1 MINKLVADSQN
12 KQNFTCFNIDIEE
25 FIKFYLALANRNL
38 NHLGRHSENVQIISD
53 AIAENYGIKP
63 PERRVFKYG
72 ALLHDIGKM
81 FVPSEI
87 LNAGRTLTSVEFEII
102 KTHTASGWN
111 ALDFFYSFPP
121 EIKTLALTHHHR
133 NGHGYPKQF
142 IYKVSIDTLLVD
154 ILTVADSFA
163 AIAEPRVYKRP
174 LNEAQA
180 LAVINDPDNDKN
192 AGLNGGVLEVLK
204 HLVDGGKINLN
215 SFF

>member
-1 MINKLVADSQN
+1 MINELAAAGQNAD
-12 KQNFTCFNIDIEE
+12 IDVEE

-38 NHLGRHSENVQIISD
+38 NHLGRHSENVQIISG
-53 AIAENYGIKP
+53 AIAENYGIEP
-63 PERRVFKYG
+63 PERQILKYG

-81 FVPSEI
+81 FVPAEI

-102 KTHTASGWN
+102 KTHIMFGWN
-111 ALDFFYSFPP
+111 ALDFFHSLPA
-121 EIKTLALTHHHR
+121 EIKALAMTHHHR

-142 IYKVSIDTLLVD
+142 IHKIDIDTLLVD

-163 AIAEPRVYKRP
+163 AIMEPRVYKRP

-192 AGLNGGVLEVLK
+192 AGLNRGVLEVLK
-204 HLVDGGKINLN
+204 YLVDDKKISLN

>member
-1 MINKLVADSQN
+1 MINKLAAAGQNAD
-12 KQNFTCFNIDIEE
+12 IDVEE

-53 AIAENYGIKP
+53 GIAENYGIEP
-63 PERRVFKYG
+63 PERQVLKYG

-87 LNAGRTLTSVEFEII
+87 LNAGRVLTSVEFEII
-102 KTHTASGWN
+102 KTHTMFGWN
-111 ALDFFYSFPP
+111 ALDFFHRLPA
-121 EIKTLALTHHHR
+121 EIKTLAMTHHHR

-142 IYKVSIDTLLVD
+142 IHKIDIDTLLVD

-163 AIAEPRVYKRP
+163 AIMEPRVYKRS

-180 LAVINDPDNDKN
+180 LAVINDPGNDKN
-192 AGLNGGVLEVLK
+192 AGLNRGVLEVLK
-204 HLVDGGKINLN
+204 YLVDDKKISLN

>member
-1 MINKLVADSQN
+1 MINELASDSQN
-12 KQNFTCFNIDIEE
+12 ADIDVEE

-38 NHLGRHSENVQIISD
+38 NHLGKHSENVQIISA

-63 PERRVFKYG
+63 PEQQILKYG

-81 FVPSEI
+81 FLPAEI

-102 KTHTASGWN
+102 KTHTMFGWN
-111 ALDFFYSFPP
+111 ALDFFHGMPT
-121 EIKTLALTHHHR
+121 EIKALAMTHHHR

-142 IYKVSIDTLLVD
+142 IHKIDIDTLLVD

-163 AIAEPRVYKRP
+163 AIMEPRVYKRS

-192 AGLNGGVLEVLK
+192 AGLNRGVLEVLK
-204 HLVDGGKINLN
+204 YLVEDKKISLN